1 MPHYYSERQ
10 DSKLN
15 LIKIRIRLENLDFEL
30 YSASGVFSKE
40 KLDKGTE
47 VLIENCI
54 LKREWEVL
62 DLGCGIGVVGISV
75 KLLYP
80 ETKVLMS
87 DINERAVMLSK
98 KNIEKLK
105 LENID
110 AIKSDIF
117 SDIKKEFDAI
127 LVNPPQ
133 TAGKEVCF
141 KIIEESLNHLKKR
154 GLLQLVARHKKGGV
168 SLKEKM
174 LSVFGNVK
182 ETAKESGFRVYVSEK
197 S

>member
-1 MPHYYSERQ
+1 MPHYYSEKQ

-15 LIKIRIRLENLDFEL
+15 LKKIRIRVKSLDFEL

-47 VLIENCI
+47 VLIKNCI
-54 LKREWEVL
+54 LNREWEVL
-62 DLGCGIGVVGISV
+62 DLGCGTGVVGISV

-80 ETKVLMS
+80 NTKVLMS
-87 DINERAVMLSK
+87 DINERAIMLSK

-117 SDIKKEFDAI
+117 SNIKKEFDAI

-141 KIIEESLNHLKKR
+141 KIIEESLTHLKKK

-174 LSVFGNVK
+174 LFVFGNVR
-182 ETAKESGFRVYVSEK
+182 EAAKEAGYRIYVSEK
-197 S
+197 N

>member
-1 MPHYYSERQ
+1 
-10 DSKLN
+10 
-15 LIKIRIRLENLDFEL
+15 
-30 YSASGVFSKE
+30 
-40 KLDKGTE
+40 
-47 VLIENCI
+47 
-54 LKREWEVL
+54 VL
-62 DLGCGIGVVGISV
+62 DLGCGIGVIGISV

-80 ETKVLMS
+80 KTKVLLS
-87 DINERAVMLSK
+87 DINERAIMLSK
-98 KNIEKLK
+98 KNIENLK

-141 KIIEESLNHLKKR
+141 KIIEESLNHLKEK
-154 GLLQLVARHKKGGV
+154 GLLQLVARHKKGGL

-174 LSVFGNVK
+174 LSVFGNVR

>member
-1 MPHYYSERQ
+1 MTHYYSEKQ

-15 LIKIRIRLENLDFEL
+15 LKQIRIRVKNLDFEL

-47 VLIENCI
+47 ILIKNSI
-54 LKREWEVL
+54 IKQEWEVL
-62 DLGCGIGVVGISV
+62 DLGCGIGVIGISV

-80 ETKVLMS
+80 KTKVLLS
-87 DINERAVMLSK
+87 DINERAIMLSK
-98 KNIEKLK
+98 KNIENLK

-141 KIIEESLNHLKKR
+141 KIIEESLNHLKEK
-154 GLLQLVARHKKGGV
+154 GLLQLVARHKKGGL

-174 LSVFGNVK
+174 LSVFGNVR

>member
-1 MPHYYSERQ
+1 MPHYYSEKQ

-15 LIKIRIRLENLDFEL
+15 LKQIRIIVKNLDFEL

-47 VLIENCI
+47 ILIKNSIIKQEG
-54 LKREWEVL
+54 EVL

-80 ETKVLMS
+80 NTNVLMS